1 MEVTGANGAAGISNI
16 TGRGGAVRS
25 AAEMGMVEIVEPHD
39 RAFFKAAV
47 LDAEPG
53 GRKYLVRYLGED
65 EVLWVDAARVRAL
78 PPSRS
83 LDEVMSF
90 DPREGDK
97 VEVSFSEEGEF
108 ESW

>member
-1 MEVTGANGAAGISNI
+1 M
-16 TGRGGAVRS
+16 
-25 AAEMGMVEIVEPHD
+25 
-39 RAFFKAAV
+39 
-47 LDAEPG
+47 
-53 GRKYLVRYLGED
+53 
-65 EVLWVDAARVRAL
+65 DAARVRAL